1 MSSEDLFLKTST
13 EETTLRPYSISELTA
28 QVKGLLEESLPACW
42 VEGEISQYTHH
53 GSGHRYFTL
62 KDSSAQL
69 SAVMFKWQASQ
80 LSFEPEQ
87 GMLALVY
94 GHISVYERGGKYQF
108 YATQIKP
115 SGVGEL
121 ALAFEQLKIRLEAE
135 GLFDANRK
143 RPLPPYP
150 KKVGVV
156 TSPTGAAIRDVIQVL
171 GRRAPGLQVVLCP
184 ARVQGEGAAPEIAK
198 AIADLNQ
205 LDDIDILI
213 VGRGG
218 GAPEDLWA
226 FNDEGV
232 ARAIYQ
238 SSKPVISAVG
248 HEIDYTIADYVADY
262 RAPTP
267 SAAAEIVVGERN
279 ALRERVAEHR
289 DRLQTAMDRR
299 LGGLEERLRHC
310 NPQRLLTR
318 LNDRLQQQNL
328 YLDERRQDLFTALDW
343 FLRTRTEAMRNA
355 ATRLDDL
362 SPLTSLAR
370 GFTMAEKTTDGR
382 LVRASADIQPGDKL
396 KLRFRRGGAIC
407 SVEEKIDE

>member
-1 MSSEDLFLKTST
+1 MSSEDLFLKTSI

-87 GMLALVY
+87 GMRALVY

-156 TSPTGAAIRDVIQVL
+156 TSPTGAAIRDIIQVL

-267 SAAAEIVVGERN
+267 SAAAEIVVGERK

>member
-1 MSSEDLFLKTST
+1 MDFADDSCTVLSSADCEGSPRILEAGGRISSEDLFLKTST

-156 TSPTGAAIRDVIQVL
+156 TSPTGAAIRDIIQVL

-198 AIADLNQ
+198 AIADCGLS
-205 LDDIDILI
+205 I
-213 VGRGG
+213 VFARI
-218 GAPEDLWA
+218 ATEH
-226 FNDEGV
+226 GV
-232 ARAIYQ
+232 ANDIFHIEA
-238 SSKPVISAVG
+238 SDSEEAF
-248 HEIDYTIADYVADY
+248 
-262 RAPTP
+262 AP
-267 SAAAEIVVGERN
+267 SRYLE
-279 ALRERVAEHR
+279 LRER
-289 DRLQTAMDRR
+289 
-299 LGGLEERLRHC
+299 LG
-310 NPQRLLTR
+310 
-318 LNDRLQQQNL
+318 
-328 YLDERRQDLFTALDW
+328 QDL
-343 FLRTRTEAMRNA
+343 
-355 ATRLDDL
+355 
-362 SPLTSLAR
+362 
-370 GFTMAEKTTDGR
+370 
-382 LVRASADIQPGDKL
+382 SAGKYHME
-396 KLRFRRGGAIC
+396 
-407 SVEEKIDE
+407 V

>member
-1 MSSEDLFLKTST
+1 MSSEDLFLKTSI

-80 LSFEPEQ
+80 LAFEPEQ

-156 TSPTGAAIRDVIQVL
+156 TSPTGAAIRDIIQVL

-232 ARAIYQ
+232 AQAIYQ

-248 HEIDYTIADYVADY
+248 HEIDYTIADYVADC

-299 LGGLEERLRHC
+299 LGGLEERLRHY

-370 GFTMAEKTTDGR
+370 GFAMAEKTTDGR

>member
-1 MSSEDLFLKTST
+1 MSSEDLFLKTSI

-80 LSFEPEQ
+80 LAFEPEQ

-156 TSPTGAAIRDVIQVL
+156 TSPTGAAIRDIIQVL

-232 ARAIYQ
+232 AQAIYQ

-248 HEIDYTIADYVADY
+248 HEIDYTIADYVADC

-370 GFTMAEKTTDGR
+370 GFAMAEKTTDGR

>member
-156 TSPTGAAIRDVIQVL
+156 TSPTGAAIRDIIQVL

-370 GFTMAEKTTDGR
+370 GFAMAEKTTDGR